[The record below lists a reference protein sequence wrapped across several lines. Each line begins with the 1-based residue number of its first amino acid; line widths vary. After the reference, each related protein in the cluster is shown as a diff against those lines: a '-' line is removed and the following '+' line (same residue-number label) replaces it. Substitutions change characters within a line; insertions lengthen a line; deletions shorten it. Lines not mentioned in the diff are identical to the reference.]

1 MNKSERRCEL
11 SERKWDYCMLY
22 MPQPFM
28 VIHDDGGFSEKLK
41 LLILKDNIDEDE
53 GGKLG
58 LHLVCT
64 FFQ

>member
-1 MNKSERRCEL
+1 
-11 SERKWDYCMLY
+11 MLY